1 MAATTGRATPT
12 VLFIDRSSGDYFR
25 SGKKHRADHSVLPD
39 SDTVWARLTAAAAE
53 ASGHEPGASLPQHC
67 LWRHVDAQIEA
78 KSVAV
83 KATVQALCLRT
94 LAFPDPTLA
103 RWMAL
108 ARVVAEGAHALYA
121 HAVRDWDVGLDA
133 AGAVVDDDDDGGEET
148 APFEA
153 WAPFELYD
161 RTADARFAGCF
172 GEAEAHRMRSRVVV
186 REGARAPW
194 AAAVEAHWA
203 MLALEGRHELFAPSS
218 TLTAAQIGG
227 LYLLTHT
234 ADNWPKLAP
243 IFDADY
249 WLLRIVHLGLERNTP
264 LQMAKFDLDALGRAR
279 PPVLARDAKRVCCW
293 LVNALVA
300 LVALKVAIFYKIRTH
315 AYDAAAGRAPT
326 TDAELAR
333 RVRADRHDLEQ
344 SKLHWRPVTTPPP
357 QPAVSRSSSFASSSE
372 PSLSAPDSP
381 PSPKK
386 RPRQEEGNEGA
397 EEPPTCWEA
406 GHLAPARRILERLA
420 VERRALKA
428 RVARLDEAVGTH
440 LAFARALAA
449 QTEALQAAALARL
462 DRLADVAGNAADAD
476 TRAQAQ
482 AEMQQLSARFTA
494 ASARKEALEA
504 VRAEVASTGLLL
516 RVEDRVWAAD
526 HHPSVRALV
535 AVGVDAHATS
545 VRRHVRQA
553 AEFERLFGAD
563 GTRGELGTGPAL
575 AARCGLH
582 GSLRAE
588 ALSLVDRMLALA
600 RAESELREAASLD
613 ARVRIPLELTAPLA
627 LAGALDAELPAKA
640 PAHVKAYATAVRA
653 HDEQRRR
660 ATAHFV
666 DGARR
671 AMGHAIARGL
681 DACWQVAVRE
691 RAGDGNGADDAFHLK
706 QQPVRARCAL
716 DAVHALLGIAHA
728 FGGLAV
734 DDGDGE
740 VEGAVPIVVWSR
752 ELGGPL
758 VPFPERVVA
767 EHWPAARH
775 MLAVVARAEAWVQ
788 HPRREHVRELPA
800 EGAWVE
806 CGARGPFLR
815 PERREAFMAWLDAQA
830 EALRAPFWPDWPP
843 KPAQLAAPER
853 LATALRYCKPKRVC
867 AFLSLDPAAV
877 PPCTQKP
884 PFA

>member
-1 MAATTGRATPT
+1 MAATGRATPT
-12 VLFIDRSSGDYFR
+12 VLFIDRSSGDSFR

-39 SDTVWARLTAAAAE
+39 SDTVWTRLTAAAAE
-53 ASGHEPGASLPQHC
+53 ASRRDAGALLPQHC
-67 LWRHVDAQIEA
+67 LWRHVDAQIGT

-94 LAFPDPTLA
+94 LEFPDPTLA

-133 AGAVVDDDDDGGEET
+133 AGAVVVADDDEDDGGEEA

-153 WAPFELYD
+153 WQPFEMYD

-186 REGARAPW
+186 REGARAAW
-194 AAAVEAHWA
+194 AAAVEAHWE
-203 MLALEGRHELFAPSS
+203 MLTLEGRHELFAPSS
-218 TLTAAQIGG
+218 ALTAAQIGG

-234 ADNWPKLAP
+234 ADNWPKLAH

-264 LQMAKFDLDALGRAR
+264 LQMTKFDLGALGRAR

-326 TDAELAR
+326 PDAELAR

-344 SKLHWRPVTTPPP
+344 SKLHWRPVPSPPP
-357 QPAVSRSSSFASSSE
+357 VSRSSSFASSSE

-386 RPRQEEGNEGA
+386 RPREEKEKGEKEEKEEEEVA
-397 EEPPTCWEA
+397 ETPTCWEA
-406 GHLAPARRILERLA
+406 GHLAPARRVLERLA
-420 VERRALKA
+420 VERRALQA

-462 DRLADVAGNAADAD
+462 DRLADVASNAADAGA
-476 TRAQAQ
+476 RAHAQ
-482 AEMQQLSARFTA
+482 AEMQQLSARFTV
-494 ASARKEALEA
+494 ASARKEALAA
-504 VRAEVASTGLLL
+504 VRAEAASTGLLL
-516 RVEDRVWAAD
+516 RVEDRVWASDD
-526 HHPSVRALV
+526 HPAVRALV

-563 GTRGELGTGPAL
+563 GTRGELGTGPA
-575 AARCGLH
+575 AVARCGLH

-627 LAGALDAELPAKA
+627 LAGALEETLLEAGR
-640 PAHVKAYATAVRA
+640 HGY
-653 HDEQRRR
+653 RR
-660 ATAHFV
+660 
-666 DGARR
+666 
-671 AMGHAIARGL
+671 L
-681 DACWQVAVRE
+681 
-691 RAGDGNGADDAFHLK
+691 
-706 QQPVRARCAL
+706 
-716 DAVHALLGIAHA
+716 
-728 FGGLAV
+728 
-734 DDGDGE
+734 
-740 VEGAVPIVVWSR
+740 
-752 ELGGPL
+752 
-758 VPFPERVVA
+758 
-767 EHWPAARH
+767 
-775 MLAVVARAEAWVQ
+775 WV
-788 HPRREHVRELPA
+788 
-800 EGAWVE
+800 
-806 CGARGPFLR
+806 
-815 PERREAFMAWLDAQA
+815 
-830 EALRAPFWPDWPP
+830 
-843 KPAQLAAPER
+843 
-853 LATALRYCKPKRVC
+853 
-867 AFLSLDPAAV
+867 
-877 PPCTQKP
+877 
-884 PFA
+884 